1 MRCYSFVALLWLTLS
16 ASAALSAPAAVSSSA
31 LASTTAGAQDTLSS
45 QTPADARAWLNRMS
59 HAFKELD
66 YQGVLIY
73 GDTQQWETLSIT
85 HGVMN
90 GVEYERLYHLT
101 GESREVVRKGHDITC
116 IHPGEHV
123 VRLTQNP
130 LAQGFVNQTSAID
143 AYYHLSME
151 PGDRIAGR
159 DTQQIIVSPRDA
171 YRYGYRLWLDQESGM
186 LLRSDL
192 INQQGTV
199 LERFQ
204 FAEIRIGEPLAASEF
219 EPQSSGHRVASH
231 IAGHE
236 SKSSLTNQG
245 WHLGWLP
252 RGFMNAASQ
261 LRDSSNPTP
270 EGALATLM
278 YTDGLAAITVFVDD
292 AGQQEPMPVMSQ
304 QWGVTGAVV
313 KYLKTNDTTY
323 RITVVGEVPLPT
335 VEKIAMSVMPQ

>member
-1 MRCYSFVALLWLTLS
+1 MRRFSCIAMLWLTVLSLMLTVATAS
-16 ASAALSAPAAVSSSA
+16 ASTARADVSDS
-31 LASTTAGAQDTLSS
+31 
-45 QTPADARAWLNRMS
+45 ADARAWLDRMS
-59 HAFKELD
+59 RAFKELD

-73 GDTQQWETLSIT
+73 GDNQHWETLSIT
-85 HGVMN
+85 HGVMG

-101 GESREVVRKGHDITC
+101 GESREVVRKGHDVTC

-130 LAQGFVNQTSAID
+130 LSQGFVNQTSAID
-143 AYYHLSME
+143 AYYHLSLE
-151 PGDRIAGR
+151 PGVRVAGR
-159 DTQQIIVSPRDA
+159 DTQQIIVSPRDT
-171 YRYGYRLWLDQESGM
+171 YRYGYRLWLDRESGL

-192 INQQGTV
+192 INQQGNV

-204 FAEIRIGEPLAASEF
+204 FAEISIGEPLSADQF
-219 EPQSSGHRVASH
+219 DPQSSGHHVASH
-231 IAGHE
+231 LAGHE
-236 SKSSLTNQG
+236 TEAVMTRQN

-252 RGFMNAASQ
+252 RGFMGAASQ
-261 LRDSSNPTP
+261 LRQSNDSQSAQ
-270 EGALATLM
+270 GALATLM

-292 AGQQEPMPVMSQ
+292 AGEQEPMPVMSQ

-313 KYLKTNDTTY
+313 KYLKTDNGTY